1 MERRRAREL
10 RGILGAFQSD
20 TFSGIENENLAPFTK
35 DNEDAN
41 SYLPQVSL
49 RDLQILGVLI
59 TPSLFDN
66 KGCHR
71 PFAGLAEMSTKYQRT
86 YQIECRRVERE

>member
-20 TFSGIENENLAPFTK
+20 TFSGIENLAPFTK

-59 TPSLFDN
+59 PSPD
-66 KGCHR
+66 
-71 PFAGLAEMSTKYQRT
+71 
-86 YQIECRRVERE
+86 ERGNGFQM